1 MIAHLHHGAR
11 LHARIPFPFN
21 IVGSRYEYVLMKILG
36 KLTDMDRIY
45 RHRVTESLVDALA
58 NRVVLPLIHGEVL
71 TPDEVENMVRRL
83 EGEGHAMA
91 LGTCECRHGMGTME
105 KGDEMG
111 RDPNLTCVMIGDW
124 GKGHLYSY
132 PRQYRHATAD
142 ELIDLARFWHQ
153 RGRVLTAWGCCDFHG
168 FLISYC
174 HCHPRYCVPLR
185 NQLKRGNRVFY
196 PGYGVARVD
205 AELCRGVDG
214 CGAVCLERCHFG
226 AVAVVEG
233 LATVDPSKCHG
244 CAQCSSC
251 CPSGAIGLAP
261 RSGYSLSYCPP
272 DLVSRAGTG
281 LQS

>member
-174 HCHPRYCVPLR
+174 HCHPRYCATSSNGETAFSIPVTAS
-185 NQLKRGNRVFY
+185 
-196 PGYGVARVD
+196 PGWMRSSVVGSTGAARSASSAATLGRSPSSKGWPRWTRASAMVARS
-205 AELCRGVDG
+205 
-214 CGAVCLERCHFG
+214 AVP
-226 AVAVVEG
+226 AVPA
-233 LATVDPSKCHG
+233 
-244 CAQCSSC
+244 
-251 CPSGAIGLAP
+251 AP
-261 RSGYSLSYCPP
+261 
-272 DLVSRAGTG
+272 
-281 LQS
+281 